1 MKPEVQS
8 LLKKARESVDA
19 AKHLGDKGYW
29 DFAAA
34 RAYYAMFYAAE
45 AVLLENGLSF
55 SSHSGVIGAF
65 GKNFAK
71 TGVFEAKFHRYL
83 LDGQDIRNAG
93 DYDVGT
99 PVAESQAK
107 DVMAWAD
114 EWIAAAET
122 FLNKS

>member
-1 MKPEVQS
+1 MKPEVQA

-34 RAYYAMFYAAE
+34 RAYYAMFYAA
-45 AVLLENGLSF
+45 AVLLENGLTF

-65 GKNFAK
+65 GRNFAK

-107 DVMAWAD
+107 DVMTWAN
-114 EWIAAAET
+114 EWIAAAEK